1 MNPSPAHLVIID
13 DEEDLLDL
21 FEYNFTRAG
30 FRVAVFNRARPALS
44 YIEDHQPDMILCDWM
59 MPDMDGLQLCV
70 AIKERLELAEVP
82 FVMVT
87 CHTGQEAVR
96 KALAAGVTAYIPK
109 PVRMADL
116 LGRVQQILTRNV
128 A

>member
-1 MNPSPAHLVIID
+1 MNPVSAHLVIID

-21 FEYNFTRAG
+21 YKYNFMQAG
-30 FRVAVFNRARPALS
+30 FSVSVFDRARPALE
-44 YIEDHQPDMILCDWM
+44 YILTERPDMILCDWM
-59 MPDMDGLQLCV
+59 MPDMDGLELCHM
-70 AIKERLELAEVP
+70 IKGKVDLAGIP

-87 CHTGQEAVR
+87 CHTGQEAQR

-109 PVRMADL
+109 PVRMSDL
-116 LGRVQQILTRNV
+116 LGKVRGILTRKV